1 MLLSSINYD
10 KSNIF
15 KGVMAEIK
23 NDCLYSN
30 TNLWIKVNDNI
41 ARVGIDDYSQ
51 DEFGEIVYIEL
62 PKIGKEYQKDD
73 EICVIESVK
82 TASDIYAPLSG
93 TIVRINEKLV
103 DNPKLIN
110 ESCYKDGWL
119 FDIQISQENELKE
132 LLTPE
137 DYKTLIE

>member
-1 MLLSSINYD
+1 
-10 KSNIF
+10 
-15 KGVMAEIK
+15 MAEI
-23 NDCLYSN
+23 NQNYLYTDS
-30 TNLWIKVNDNI
+30 NLWVEIKGDI

-51 DEFGEIVYIEL
+51 NEFGEIVYVDL
-62 PKIGKEYQKDD
+62 PKLDHEYVKED

-93 TIVRINEKLV
+93 KIVSVNKELI

-110 ESCYKDGWL
+110 QSCYTQGWL
-119 FDIQISQENELKE
+119 FDIKVSQKEEIKE

-137 DYKTLIE
+137 DYRSHVE

>member
-1 MLLSSINYD
+1 MFCRRGI
-10 KSNIF
+10 
-15 KGVMAEIK
+15 MAEI
-23 NDCLYSN
+23 NQNYLYTDS
-30 TNLWIKVNDNI
+30 NLWVEIKGDI

-51 DEFGEIVYIEL
+51 NEFGEIVYVDL
-62 PKIGKEYQKDD
+62 PKLDHEYVKED

-93 TIVRINEKLV
+93 KIVSVNKELI

-110 ESCYKDGWL
+110 QSCYIKGWL
-119 FDIQISQENELKE
+119 FEIEVSRKEEIKE

-137 DYKTLIE
+137 DYRSHVE

>member
-1 MLLSSINYD
+1 
-10 KSNIF
+10 
-15 KGVMAEIK
+15 MAEI
-23 NDCLYSN
+23 NQNYLYTDS
-30 TNLWIKVNDNI
+30 NLWVEIKGDI

-51 DEFGEIVYIEL
+51 NEFGEIVYVDL
-62 PKIGKEYQKDD
+62 PKLDHEYVKED

-93 TIVRINEKLV
+93 KIVSVNKELV

-110 ESCYKDGWL
+110 QSCYIKGWL
-119 FDIQISQENELKE
+119 FEIEVSRKEEIKE

-137 DYKTLIE
+137 DYRSHVE

>member
-1 MLLSSINYD
+1 MFCRRGI
-10 KSNIF
+10 
-15 KGVMAEIK
+15 MAEI
-23 NDCLYSN
+23 NQNYLYTDS
-30 TNLWIKVNDNI
+30 NLWVEIKGDI

-51 DEFGEIVYIEL
+51 NEFGEIVYVDL
-62 PKIGKEYQKDD
+62 PKLDHEYVKED

-93 TIVRINEKLV
+93 KIVSINKELI

-110 ESCYKDGWL
+110 QSCYIKGWL
-119 FDIQISQENELKE
+119 FDIEVSRKEEVKE

-137 DYKTLIE
+137 DYRSHVE

>member
-1 MLLSSINYD
+1 MFCRRGI
-10 KSNIF
+10 
-15 KGVMAEIK
+15 MAEI
-23 NDCLYSN
+23 NQNYLYTDS
-30 TNLWIKVNDNI
+30 NLWVEIKGDI

-51 DEFGEIVYIEL
+51 NEFGEIVYVDL
-62 PKIGKEYQKDD
+62 PKLDHEYVKED

-93 TIVRINEKLV
+93 KIVSVNKELV

-110 ESCYKDGWL
+110 QSCYIKGWL
-119 FDIQISQENELKE
+119 FEIEVSRKEEIKE

-137 DYKTLIE
+137 DYRSHVE

>member
-1 MLLSSINYD
+1 
-10 KSNIF
+10 
-15 KGVMAEIK
+15 MAEI
-23 NDCLYSN
+23 NQNYLYTDS
-30 TNLWIKVNDNI
+30 NLWVEIKGDI

-51 DEFGEIVYIEL
+51 NEFGEIVYVDL
-62 PKIGKEYQKDD
+62 PKLDHEYVKED

-93 TIVRINEKLV
+93 KIVSINKELI

-110 ESCYKDGWL
+110 QSCYIKGWL
-119 FDIQISQENELKE
+119 FDIEVSRKEEVKE

-137 DYKTLIE
+137 DYRSHVE

>member
-1 MLLSSINYD
+1 
-10 KSNIF
+10 
-15 KGVMAEIK
+15 MAEI
-23 NDCLYSN
+23 NQNYLYTDS
-30 TNLWIKVNDNI
+30 NLWVEIKGDI

-51 DEFGEIVYIEL
+51 NEFGEIVYVDL
-62 PKIGKEYQKDD
+62 PKLDHEYVKED

-93 TIVRINEKLV
+93 KIVSVNKELI

-110 ESCYKDGWL
+110 QSCYIKGWL
-119 FDIQISQENELKE
+119 FEIEVSRKEEIKE

-137 DYKTLIE
+137 DYRSHVE

>member
-1 MLLSSINYD
+1 
-10 KSNIF
+10 
-15 KGVMAEIK
+15 MAEI
-23 NDCLYSN
+23 NQNYLYTDS
-30 TNLWIKVNDNI
+30 NLWVEIKGDI

-51 DEFGEIVYIEL
+51 NEFGEIVYVDL
-62 PKIGKEYQKDD
+62 PKLDHEYVKED

-93 TIVRINEKLV
+93 KIVSVNKELI

-110 ESCYKDGWL
+110 QSCYIKGWL
-119 FDIQISQENELKE
+119 FDIKVSQKEEIKE

-137 DYKTLIE
+137 DYRSHVE

>member
-1 MLLSSINYD
+1 
-10 KSNIF
+10 
-15 KGVMAEIK
+15 MAEI
-23 NDCLYSN
+23 NQNYLYTDS
-30 TNLWIKVNDNI
+30 NLWVEIKGDI

-51 DEFGEIVYIEL
+51 NEFGEIVYVDL
-62 PKIGKEYQKDD
+62 PKLDHEYVKED

-93 TIVRINEKLV
+93 KIVSVNKELI

-110 ESCYKDGWL
+110 QSYYTKGWL
-119 FDIQISQENELKE
+119 FDIKVSQKEEIKE

-137 DYKTLIE
+137 DYRGHVE

>member
-1 MLLSSINYD
+1 MFCRRGI
-10 KSNIF
+10 
-15 KGVMAEIK
+15 MAEI
-23 NDCLYSN
+23 NQNYLYTDS
-30 TNLWIKVNDNI
+30 NLWVEIKGDI

-51 DEFGEIVYIEL
+51 NEFGEIVYVDL
-62 PKIGKEYQKDD
+62 PKLDHEYVKED

-93 TIVRINEKLV
+93 KIVSVNKELV

-110 ESCYKDGWL
+110 QSCYTQGWL
-119 FDIQISQENELKE
+119 FDIKVSQKEEIKE

-137 DYKTLIE
+137 DYRSHVE

>member
-1 MLLSSINYD
+1 
-10 KSNIF
+10 
-15 KGVMAEIK
+15 MAEI
-23 NDCLYSN
+23 NQNYLYTDS
-30 TNLWIKVNDNI
+30 NLWVEIKGDI

-51 DEFGEIVYIEL
+51 NEFGEIVYVDL
-62 PKIGKEYQKDD
+62 PKLDHEYVKED

-93 TIVRINEKLV
+93 KIVSVNKELI

-110 ESCYKDGWL
+110 QSCYIKGWL
-119 FDIQISQENELKE
+119 FDIEVSRKEEIKE

-137 DYKTLIE
+137 DYRGHVE